1 MLRVTILL
9 FCLIA
14 ASCNASSNFVD
25 QCNSLKN
32 ELGSQSRLT
41 DTNFDLKF
49 SGSVDAFGGELSH
62 YTLLSFGVSSLKIP
76 FVGDEQINLSPS
88 VESVVKKTDAGSLL
102 ISFFDDAK
110 YRDVGSELLNLKES
124 SSPLF
129 DKPVL
134 HGWLAY
140 KGFEHT
146 TADLKCSGE
155 ESVAQKV
162 IAYLSAKVLLA
173 ESGAKVF
180 KLKEYDVG
188 FVQIKKSK
196 DIAAL
201 VVLEGDNALKI
212 TFKAKPETDIFNW
225 LGIKGH
231 PEDNRG
237 QTPN

>member
-1 MLRVTILL
+1 MLRIIILL
-9 FCLIA
+9 LSLNA
-14 ASCNASSNFVD
+14 ASCVASDDFVD
-25 QCNSLKN
+25 QCNSFKN
-32 ELGSQSRLT
+32 ELVSQSRLT
-41 DTNFDLKF
+41 GTNFDLKF
-49 SGSVDAFGGELSH
+49 SGSVDAFGGEINR

-76 FVGDEQINLSPS
+76 FVGDEQITLIPS

-102 ISFFDDAK
+102 ISFFYDAK

-155 ESVAQKV
+155 ESVAQEV
-162 IAYLSAKVLLA
+162 IAYLSAKALLA
-173 ESGAKVF
+173 ESGAEVF

-188 FVQIKKSK
+188 FVQIEKSK
-196 DIAAL
+196 NIAAL
-201 VVLEGDNALKI
+201 VVLDGDNALKI
-212 TFKAKPETDIFNW
+212 TFKAKPGIDILNW
-225 LGIKGH
+225 LGVKGH
-231 PEDNRG
+231 P
-237 QTPN
+237 

>member
-1 MLRVTILL
+1 MLRLVILL

-14 ASCNASSNFVD
+14 ASCSNASSDFID

-32 ELGSQSRLT
+32 ELGVQSRLT
-41 DTNFDLKF
+41 GTNFDLKF
-49 SGSVDAFGGELSH
+49 SGSVDVFGGELGR
-62 YTLLSFGVSSLKIP
+62 YTLLSFGASSLKVP

-88 VESVVKKTDAGSLL
+88 VESIVKKTDAGSLL

-110 YRDVGSELLNLKES
+110 YNDVGFELLNLKEF

-155 ESVAQKV
+155 ESAAQEV
-162 IAYLSAKVLLA
+162 IAYLLAKALLA
-173 ESGAKVF
+173 ESGAEVL

-201 VVLEGDNALKI
+201 VVLDGDNALKI
-212 TFKAKPETDIFNW
+212 TFKVKPDTDIFNW
-225 LGIKGH
+225 LGIKEH
-231 PEDNRG
+231 P
-237 QTPN
+237 